1 MDTSPSELE
10 RIGRELSG
18 KRRDYGRL
26 NWTKYTT
33 GFDFGIDEAYA
44 GIVEFLRDETRWN
57 TIQEAADNPSDTLEA
72 RKAEI
77 LRKAFRPFHLSQEMT
92 KLASEMQRLT
102 SRLSA
107 VLNTH
112 RFKVDGVEKSGPD
125 IGRILS
131 ESIDRELRRKAFL
144 SRTSVAEPLI
154 ENGFLDL
161 LHMRREYAEGMGREN
176 FVSHSLEEQELDPRL
191 FDSWP
196 AEVKRAVPA
205 MMNTR
210 AEFASEFT
218 GSDEVMPWDE
228 AYIASAIAPQL
239 HQEVDMSG
247 FLNPIADLFQMFGF
261 DIGSMNITYD
271 IFPRKHKS
279 EWGYNF
285 PIETGSDS
293 RILANVSNRFNEF
306 RVLLHETGHGVHSFT
321 SSPDEA
327 VLNMGISGITSE
339 GIANLFGSFRTREV
353 FYGRFFS
360 GEDLKKARISFGRL
374 DKWARASQ
382 LLNVGRILFDAGLH
396 TGNPTSL
403 KEIEDM
409 RWRTEKELFG
419 TPPYADRPV
428 WANTIHH
435 TTHPVYLH
443 NYLLGDL
450 MCDMLETVF
459 LKREGLGDLTEKAG
473 EFGEFLREEV
483 IAPSGRYT
491 FPELFRR
498 ISGEDLSLS
507 LLVNRTVEEL
517 GG

>member
-1 MDTSPSELE
+1 MKAIPSKLDS
-10 RIGRELSG
+10 IGNELSE

-33 GFDFGIDEAYA
+33 GFDFGINEAYA
-44 GIVEFLRDETRWN
+44 GIVEFLRDETRWS
-57 TIQEAADNPSDTLEA
+57 TIVDAGINPSDPVEA

-77 LRKAFRPFHLSQEMT
+77 LGKAFRPFHLSHEMT
-92 KLASEMQRLT
+92 VLASEMQKLT

-112 RFKVDGVEKSGPD
+112 RFKVDGVEKSGPE

-131 ESIDRELRRKAFL
+131 ESTDRELRRKAFL

-161 LHMRREYAEGMGREN
+161 LQMRRQYAEGMGREN
-176 FVSHSLEEQELDPRL
+176 FVAHSLEEQELDPEL
-191 FDSWP
+191 FKSWP

-210 AEFASEFT
+210 AKFASEFT

-247 FLNPIADLFQMFGF
+247 FLDPIADLFNMFGF
-261 DIGSMNITYD
+261 DVRSMNITYD

-285 PIETGSDS
+285 PIETGADS

-321 SSPDEA
+321 SSPDET

-353 FYGRFFS
+353 FYSRFFS
-360 GEDLKKARISFGRL
+360 GEDLESAGKSFRKL
-374 DKWARASQ
+374 DTWARAGQ

-396 TGNPTSL
+396 TENPASL
-403 KEIEDM
+403 KEIEAL
-409 RWRTEKELFG
+409 RWRMEEDLFG
-419 TPPYADRPV
+419 TPPYAHRPV

-459 LKREGLGDLTEKAG
+459 LKREGISDLTEKPA
-473 EFGEFLREEV
+473 EFGDFLREEV

-491 FPELFRR
+491 FPELFKK

-507 LLVNRTVEEL
+507 LMVDRIEQEL
-517 GG
+517 SV